1 MFTRQ
6 VEYASSVP
14 DHTAAALALSAAA
27 LSAAALM
34 VAQGRWKPG
43 YVVRSSG
50 STEEPMEPLQN
61 WAAATMDEQQVPRL
75 VVEFEPRR
83 AWAPAEP
90 PPRAA
95 EDEQRLAQA
104 NAELVRSRAENAA
117 LQRDLVA
124 HSTWARA
131 AQSSIADLQA
141 KLRSAEERA
150 VAAEARASQAQ
161 KEGHQIHVT
170 AVATQA
176 ELAQTRSRLAETEDY
191 ARHHHAS
198 CTEALK
204 ARDELAARHAAC
216 EQRLAEVE
224 DYARRHHA
232 ACAEA
237 MRTRDELATRF
248 DAAAGSSEA
257 ERYRLW
263 QELEECRARLGEAS
277 ASEHAE
283 IERLRAEVGRQYEL
297 LVTLHKEQ
305 VSSTQSS
312 DALIADLRHEIS
324 QLHARL
330 REAEAERGGGS
341 EEAARLGARLAEA
354 EARVRSLT
362 EERDALRAKVAE
374 LDGCAGERDALRAKV
389 AELDGCA
396 GEGEGLRAKVAELE
410 GRVTELRSTVA
421 SLEEE
426 RRGLRATVKR
436 LEDES
441 ASACRARD
449 EHQAE
454 AGRCRGRLE
463 ALETET
469 KVRSGLSRSG
479 AGSVGR
485 LNRRVMSDPAM
496 GYARARSRSF
506 LLRHSTA

>member
-1 MFTRQ
+1 
-6 VEYASSVP
+6 
-14 DHTAAALALSAAA
+14 
-27 LSAAALM
+27 
-34 VAQGRWKPG
+34 
-43 YVVRSSG
+43 
-50 STEEPMEPLQN
+50 MEPLQN

-374 LDGCAGERDALRAKV
+374 LDGCAGE
-389 AELDGCA
+389 
-396 GEGEGLRAKVAELE
+396 GEGLRAKVAELE